1 MELRTLSY
9 AESGRFAPLVTDYL
23 AGDPFLADFH
33 LHSPDLKGLR
43 SAAAERTF
51 SAVHRSVLVAA
62 IRRQYTGIDLGGP
75 VGANIAL
82 LEQADTLTVTTGHQ
96 LCLFTG
102 PLYVPF
108 KLLNAVH
115 LARTLSKDLGRAVV
129 PVFWMATEDHDRAE
143 IDHTW
148 VNGERISW
156 PGSAGGAVGR
166 MPLSGIGSAINA
178 LEAKAQ
184 GAFGNELAGV
194 VRDAYRP
201 ENTLAEGTRR
211 FVHALF
217 GKYGLV
223 IIDGDDKALKT
234 LFVPVMR
241 EEILNGIVKR
251 SVDFADERLKK
262 RYAAQAHARSINLF
276 HLRPG
281 HRSRIEADGDH
292 FQVLDGGPRFTAEEL
307 LLDLE
312 VRPQDYSPNVLLRPV
327 YQELVLPNIAAI
339 GGGGEV
345 AYWMQLRWLFQ
356 AVGVPMP
363 VVMLRTSAAF
373 LSAKSDRLRSEL
385 GLELIDLFRPAH
397 DLRTQVARAGAEGDQ
412 ALGKEM
418 EQMETL
424 FRSVREKVAA
434 VDPTLGASAESGAK
448 RTLRMLEGLVGK
460 MDRAR
465 RRTEH
470 VRIDRLQRILD
481 ELFPDGGLQ
490 ERRDNILPMLAE
502 RGLGILDVLLERLDP
517 LEARFTVLIGDQ
529 LVANVQ

>member
-1 MELRTLSY
+1 MSY

-23 AGDPFLADFH
+23 AGDPFLSDFH

-43 SAAAERTF
+43 AAAAERTF
-51 SAVHRSVLVAA
+51 SAAHRSVLVAA
-62 IRRQYTGIDLGGP
+62 VRRQYTGIDLPGP
-75 VGANIAL
+75 VGENIAL
-82 LEQADTLTVTTGHQ
+82 LAQADTLTVTTGHQ

-148 VNGERISW
+148 ANGERIAW
-156 PGSAGGAVGR
+156 PGRAGGAVGR
-166 MPLSGIGSAINA
+166 MPLSGIEPVIEA
-178 LEAKAQ
+178 LAAKAK
-184 GAFGNELAGV
+184 GAFGDELAGI

-201 ENTLAEGTRR
+201 ERALAEATRR

-223 IIDGDDKALKT
+223 IIDGDDKALKS

-241 EEILNGIVKR
+241 EEVLNGIVKR
-251 SVDFADERLKK
+251 SVDFADERLKEK
-262 RYAAQAHARSINLF
+262 YAAQAHARSINLF

-307 LLDLE
+307 LLDIE

-327 YQELVLPNIAAI
+327 YQELVLPNIATI

-385 GLELIDLFRPAH
+385 GLGLTDLFRPAH
-397 DLRTQVARAGAEGDQ
+397 VLRTQVARIGSDGDD
-412 ALGKEM
+412 ALDKEI
-418 EQMETL
+418 EQLEAL
-424 FRSVREKVAA
+424 FRSIREKVAD

-448 RTLRMLEGLVGK
+448 RALRVLEGLAGK

-465 RRTEH
+465 RRKER

-502 RGLGILDVLLERLDP
+502 RGPGTLDELLELLDP
-517 LEARFTVLIGDQ
+517 LTARFSVLIGDQ
-529 LVANVQ
+529 QAASVQ